1 MKRAIES
8 LLQTRS
14 RSSEREMGKQAEAG
28 GEIERLLLF
37 FWVLLLLTLIFFNFC
52 CRALE
57 LHSAIALCDTHASL
71 VLSNFPCP
79 RASITQRTH
88 ANHKPNV
95 KKN

>member
-37 FWVLLLLTLIFFNFC
+37 FWVLLLLTLIFLNFWLPST
-52 CRALE
+52 RVTLGYR
-57 LHSAIALCDTHASL
+57 L
-71 VLSNFPCP
+71 V
-79 RASITQRTH
+79 
-88 ANHKPNV
+88 
-95 KKN
+95 